1 MSCVIA
7 CGILNV
13 LFCVTDYLM
22 AITLGLSWYV
32 SEIFF
37 HRRSSSKKF
46 TEPPHEDGLV
56 PENCSTILI

>member
-37 HRRSSSKKF
+37 HRSSSSKKF
-46 TEPPHEDGLV
+46 TDSPHEDGLK